1 MNLKILFNLCVLAP
15 VILLGACTTNP
26 VTGRSEMGFVS
37 TEKEIS
43 MGEENYVPMQ
53 QAQGGSYVV
62 DQDLVA
68 YVQKVGN
75 KLAAQSDRKLPYEF
89 VIINDS
95 VPNAWALPGGKIA
108 INRGLLLELNSEAE
122 LAAVLGHEVVHAAA
136 RHSAKKMETG
146 MAMSIGLVVLGVSQ
160 RDSDYGRAMM
170 AGGAIGAA
178 LLGQKYSRDAES
190 EADEYGIK
198 YMVKAGYDPYA
209 AVKLQETF
217 VRLSEGKSPSWLQG
231 LFASHPPSQDRV
243 EANKILAKQYY
254 KPGLKTGT
262 NIYQQKIAQL
272 KRSKQAYK
280 DYNKAGAALQKKEY
294 KKATNL
300 INKAIKREDRESLFY
315 ALKGDISEVQKKYTK
330 AIPQYDQAINLNPDL
345 FYHYLRRGTSY
356 KALNKNEKAKKDL
369 NKSMQ
374 LLPTKQAQQAL
385 KELK

>member
-1 MNLKILFNLCVLAP
+1 MNFKSFVSLCVLASST
-15 VILLGACTTNP
+15 LLGACTTNP

-43 MGEENYVPMQ
+43 MGEENYAPMQ
-53 QAQGGSYVV
+53 QAQGGTYKVDQELISYV
-62 DQDLVA
+62 QG
-68 YVQKVGN
+68 VGN

-160 RDSDYGRAMM
+160 RDKDYGRAMV
-170 AGGAIGAA
+170 AGGALGAA

-190 EADEYGIK
+190 EADKYGIK

-217 VRLSEGKSPSWLQG
+217 VRLSEGKNPSWLEG
-231 LFASHPPSQDRV
+231 MFASHPPSKDRV
-243 EANKILAKQYY
+243 EANKILAKQYF
-254 KPGLKTGT
+254 KPGLKTGKNT
-262 NIYQQKIAQL
+262 YQQKIARL
-272 KRSKQAYK
+272 KKSKQAYD
-280 DYNKAGAALQKKEY
+280 DYNKAGAALQKKQY
-294 KKATNL
+294 KEATNL
-300 INKAIKREDRESLFY
+300 VNKAIKIEDRESLFY
-315 ALKGDISEVQKKYTK
+315 ALKGDIFEVQKQYTK
-330 AIPQYDQAINLNPDL
+330 AIPHYDQAIYLNPDL
-345 FYHYLRRGTSY
+345 FYYYLRRGTSY
-356 KALNKNEKAKKDL
+356 KALNKKEKAKKDL
-369 NKSMQ
+369 SKSMK

-385 KELK
+385 KELN